1 MEPRIQ
7 YSRTQDGLNIAFWA
21 IGQGTPVVH
30 MPAPPAS
37 HIQLEWQI
45 PEVRTW
51 YERLAEHRMLVHYD
65 CRGSGLSE
73 RECSDFSI
81 EAHCRDLE
89 AVVDRLGLQTFALAG
104 GVHAG
109 PVAVAYAVNNP
120 ERVSHLILCGR
131 PICWRPLRSCRR
143 SGRSWTWTGWY

>member
-7 YSRTQDGLNIAFWA
+7 YAKASDGVNIAFWA
-21 IGQGTPVVH
+21 IGHGPPIVH

-37 HIQLEWQI
+37 HIQMEWYI

-51 YERLAEHRMLVHYD
+51 YERLADHRTLVHYD

-73 RECSDFSI
+73 RDVEDYSI
-81 EAHCRDLE
+81 SSHCRDLE
-89 AVVDRLGLQTFALAG
+89 AVVDRLRLPTFVLAA

-109 PVAVAYAVNNP
+109 PVAVAYAATHP
-120 ERVSHLILCGR
+120 ERVSHLVLWCTY
-131 PICWRPLRSCRR
+131 
-143 SGRSWTWTGWY
+143 GRSS